1 VRLLYTIRPEHW
13 LGSAD
18 EPHIME
24 TLLHERGCT
33 EMSTPAFVNIRI
45 SFFNCKERA
54 GRRDAGLHEEEG
66 QWP

>member
-1 VRLLYTIRPEHW
+1 